1 MSAYSPWPEDD
12 SELWESLQLSDFP
25 VQDAGTP
32 ALSVDSTVS
41 LTTRLLGAKQAGEVI
56 SVHTVDQRTWS
67 IRLAAIGTTWFSGE
81 TTHPRRGV
89 LISLHAVVRVE
100 TFSNTVTDTAPV
112 GAPLSRALA
121 VTAATSRWVRASV
134 PGARDTGELV
144 GIASDHVSIRRRGLD
159 GHSTLH
165 QVPFGQLIAIEFVE
179 PGDIS

>member
-1 MSAYSPWPEDD
+1 MSAYSPWSAED

-32 ALSVDSTVS
+32 VLSVDSTVS

-56 SVHTVDQRTWS
+56 SVQTVDQRTWL
-67 IRLAAIGTTWFSGE
+67 IHLAAIGTTWFSGE
-81 TTHPRRGV
+81 TTHPRWGV

-134 PGARDTGELV
+134 PGARYTGELV